1 MTRFNRTL
9 VRASW
14 HDATR
19 RDVMRPA
26 SRRSDAY
33 ARKPWSTTTTISAS
47 ATDCGRG
54 VRPESAGG
62 FCDFLKN
69 GGYQARILSTAPD
82 PSARL
87 EDRGGSRIASVFYG
101 RRRPATR
108 FRRTSRSYRT
118 FAKWSVS
125 CFVRST
131 ILRSCL
137 SFWLL
142 FPLYHACPIM
152 CIFLL

>member
-1 MTRFNRTL
+1 MNGMTRFNHTL
-9 VRASW
+9 ARASR
-14 HDATR
+14 ATR
-19 RDVMRPA
+19 LAAIRPA
-26 SRRSDAY
+26 Y
-33 ARKPWSTTTTISAS
+33 TRKPSVDGATTAVSAS

-69 GGYQARILSTAPD
+69 GGYQARIPSTAPA

-87 EDRGGSRIASVFYG
+87 EDDHGGSRIASVFYD

-131 ILRSCL
+131 VSVPVSP
-137 SFWLL
+137 SF
-142 FPLYHACPIM
+142 
-152 CIFLL
+152 